1 MYFKRLRSPS
11 HLRVV
16 TPPPVRLSAEEPPQR
31 LKDATALINEWYA
44 APPLARTIFNNDLIQ
59 FLHVQGIFAP
69 GR

>member
-31 LKDATALINEWYA
+31 DVTALINEWYA
-44 APPLARTIFNNDLIQ
+44 APTLARTIFNNDLIE

>member
-16 TPPPVRLSAEEPPQR
+16 TPPVRLSAEEPPQR

-44 APPLARTIFNNDLIQ
+44 APPLARQIFHNDLIQ
-59 FLHVQGIFAP
+59 FLHIQGIFAD